1 MMAVKVGEVTI
12 GGGDLVLIAGP
23 CIIESR
29 QHAYEMAAALKE
41 ITTRLLVPFIFKAS
55 FDKANRSSIAGFRGP
70 GLKEG
75 LAILS
80 GIKVDLDIPITA
92 DIHEPSQAN
101 RASKVLDLL
110 QIPAFLCQI
119 GRAHV

>member
-29 QHAYEMAAALKE
+29 EHAYEMAAALKE
-41 ITTRLLVPFIFKAS
+41 ITARLRVPFIFKAS

-80 GIKVDLDIPITA
+80 GIKVDLDIPITT
-92 DIHEPSQAN
+92 DIHEPSQGCSTSSRSLPSSA
-101 RASKVLDLL
+101 
-110 QIPAFLCQI
+110 
-119 GRAHV
+119 GRPISY